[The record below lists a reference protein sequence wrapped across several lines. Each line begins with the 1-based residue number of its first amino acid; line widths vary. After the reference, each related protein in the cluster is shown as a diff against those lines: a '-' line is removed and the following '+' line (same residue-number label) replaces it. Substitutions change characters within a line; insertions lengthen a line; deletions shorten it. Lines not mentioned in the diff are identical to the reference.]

1 MTDEEKRTRKA
12 CDLIVHRS
20 AKQMLGKG
28 ASIGMVLD
36 RLLTFSAGQE
46 VICYSE
52 GELSGVH
59 TAKSSSTAAA
69 AIPRTKRKEQTDGL
83 RPTYFRIQRVE
94 L

>member
-36 RLLTFSAGQE
+36 RLLTFSAGQA
-46 VICYSE
+46 C
-52 GELSGVH
+52 
-59 TAKSSSTAAA
+59 K
-69 AIPRTKRKEQTDGL
+69 TDGAF
-83 RPTYFRIQRVE
+83 YAAQAFRSIADQIEGGVFAHLE
-94 L
+94 PAPDGKGH